1 MEFLRKLFGAEALTY
16 DQFERAVGGSGMKL
30 ADLSGGGYVSKSKY
44 ETDLAAKD
52 GQIQTL
58 NAAISQRDT
67 DLADV
72 RSQLS
77 AAGADAGKLSALNT
91 QLTDLQAKYDADTK
105 AYQDKLNAQ
114 AYEFAVREYAGQHSF
129 TSNAA
134 KRDFINSMIAKGLQM
149 EDGKLIG
156 ADDFKEAYSA
166 ENADAFSGAAGNK
179 RIVSPTGGQNDPPP
193 TDFQSRLDAAR
204 KAGNKFEAIAIKR
217 EAAKEGV
224 QLF

>member
-1 MEFLRKLFGAEALTY
+1 MEFLKNLFGAQSLTY
-16 DQFERAVGGSGMKL
+16 DQFVQAANGAGVKL
-30 ADLSGGGYVSKSKY
+30 ADLSSGGYVSKSKY
-44 ETDLAAKD
+44 DTDLASKD

-58 NAAISQRDT
+58 NAAISQRDS

-77 AAGADAGKLSALNT
+77 AAGADAGKLSTLNT
-91 QLTDLQAKYDADTK
+91 QLKDLQTKYDKDMQ

-114 AYEFAVREYAGQHSF
+114 AYEFAVKEYAGQHSF

-166 ENADAFSGAAGNK
+166 ENADAFSSAAGNK
-179 RIVSPTGGQNDPPP
+179 RIVGPTGGQNQEPPA
-193 TDFQSRLDAAR
+193 DFQTRLDAAR

-217 EAAKEGV
+217 EAAKEGI